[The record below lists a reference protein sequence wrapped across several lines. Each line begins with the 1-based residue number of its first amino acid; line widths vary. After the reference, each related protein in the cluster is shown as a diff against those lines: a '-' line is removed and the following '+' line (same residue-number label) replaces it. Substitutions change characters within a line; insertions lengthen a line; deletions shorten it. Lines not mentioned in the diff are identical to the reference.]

1 LVPAIVKVGVSYL
14 NNPKQVASILVKVGH
29 RGMKEIVDVKGRHL
43 VRQNRCPYLDKN
55 KPSCGCDKDLHVDIS
70 QPVVRFNEFNDSSL
84 DFTMWVYVRDY
95 GAQFKTKT
103 DLRMIMYEEFK
114 RYDIRI
120 PWPIRTIYQ
129 GDEKKEDEE
138 IREKESEVKVF
149 PDGESK
155 ITLKGKISR
164 NKTIIVQ
171 SIYPP
176 VDSNLIQAL
185 SLISKAKDHSNEVVV
200 VVPYLGYSRQDREFL
215 PGEIVTMKIL
225 GRLFKGAGASKIIVV
240 DIHSKIGLKHF
251 KIKSENI
258 SAISDLVKYFKKIN
272 LRNPL
277 VVSPD
282 QGGKERAKEFAS
294 EFDSEF
300 IALKKQRD
308 RKTGKVKIK
317 TEGLDIV
324 DRDVILVDDMIST
337 GGSIIKATEF
347 LKKQKCKRVFV
358 ACTHALLMN
367 NAEKKIR
374 KAGVAK
380 IISTNTIPGK
390 TSIVDISST
399 IAKALK

>member
-1 LVPAIVKVGVSYL
+1 LLINLIAGNSSKDLAKKISKKL
-14 NNPKQVASILVKVGH
+14 KANLVK
-29 RGMKEIVDVKGRHL
+29 
-43 VRQNRCPYLDKN
+43 
-55 KPSCGCDKDLHVDIS
+55 
-70 QPVVRFNEFNDSSL
+70 
-84 DFTMWVYVRDY
+84 
-95 GAQFKTKT
+95 
-103 DLRMIMYEEFK
+103 
-114 RYDIRI
+114 
-120 PWPIRTIYQ
+120 
-129 GDEKKEDEE
+129 
-138 IREKESEVKVF
+138 SEVKNF

-155 ITLKGKISR
+155 ITLKGKLSKS
-164 NKTIIVQ
+164 KTIVVQ

-185 SLISKAKDHSNEVVV
+185 SLISKANDYSTEVVV
-200 VVPYLGYSRQDREFL
+200 VVPYLGYARQDREFL
-215 PGEIVTMKIL
+215 PGEIVTMKVL
-225 GRLFKGAGASKIIVV
+225 GQLFKGAGASKIIVV

-258 SAISDLVKYFKKIN
+258 TVISDLVKYFKKIN

-294 EFDSEF
+294 EFKSEF

-317 TEGLDIV
+317 TEGLDKV
-324 DRDVILVDDMIST
+324 VGRDVILVDDMIST

-367 NAEKKIR
+367 DAEKKIR
-374 KAGVAK
+374 KAGVTK

-399 IAKALK
+399 IAKAIK

>member
-1 LVPAIVKVGVSYL
+1 LINLIAGNSSGDLAKKISKKL
-14 NNPKQVASILVKVGH
+14 KAN
-29 RGMKEIVDVKGRHL
+29 L
-43 VRQNRCPYLDKN
+43 VR
-55 KPSCGCDKDLHVDIS
+55 
-70 QPVVRFNEFNDSSL
+70 
-84 DFTMWVYVRDY
+84 
-95 GAQFKTKT
+95 
-103 DLRMIMYEEFK
+103 
-114 RYDIRI
+114 
-120 PWPIRTIYQ
+120 
-129 GDEKKEDEE
+129 
-138 IREKESEVKVF
+138 SEVKVF

-155 ITLKGKISR
+155 ITLKGKLSR

>member
-1 LVPAIVKVGVSYL
+1 MINLIAGNSSEDLAKKISKKL
-14 NNPKQVASILVKVGH
+14 KANLVK
-29 RGMKEIVDVKGRHL
+29 
-43 VRQNRCPYLDKN
+43 
-55 KPSCGCDKDLHVDIS
+55 
-70 QPVVRFNEFNDSSL
+70 
-84 DFTMWVYVRDY
+84 
-95 GAQFKTKT
+95 
-103 DLRMIMYEEFK
+103 
-114 RYDIRI
+114 
-120 PWPIRTIYQ
+120 
-129 GDEKKEDEE
+129 
-138 IREKESEVKVF
+138 SEVKVF

-155 ITLKGKISR
+155 ITLKGKLSKS
-164 NKTIIVQ
+164 KTIVVQ

-185 SLISKAKDHSNEVVV
+185 SLISKANDYSSEVVV
-200 VVPYLGYSRQDREFL
+200 VVPYLGYARQDREFL

-258 SAISDLVKYFKKIN
+258 SVISDLVKYFEKIN

-282 QGGKERAKEFAS
+282 QGGKERAKEFAH
-294 EFDSEF
+294 EFKSEF

-317 TEGLDIV
+317 TEGLDKV
-324 DRDVILVDDMIST
+324 VGRDLILVDDMIST

-367 NAEKKIR
+367 DAEKKIK
-374 KAGVAK
+374 KAGVTK

-399 IAKALK
+399 IAKAIK